1 MKTLGDT
8 LVRRFKAKASGS
20 ITAGKPCLVEADG
33 DVAEVSGTTFST
45 ITGTESVVESAESYY
60 IRTVFDSTANKFV
73 IVYSDGGN
81 SSYGTAVVCTP
92 SSDGTRS
99 YGTPVVFN
107 SGSSN
112 WIACTYDSNADKTLV
127 SFNTGAEGKAIVGS
141 VSGSAISFGSAAT
154 FESAS
159 SEHID
164 SCFDSTNNK
173 VVIAYQDNADS
184 SKGKAVVATISGT
197 SVSFGSVAQFEAGA
211 TTVISCEHD
220 STNGK
225 VLIAYCDESNSFYG
239 TAIVGTVSSTSISF
253 GSATVFYSGDMRSV
267 RTDMAFDPNAGRF
280 AVIYAQ
286 NSGGQNGAVT
296 IGTISGTSVS
306 FAGGSVDFDT
316 GVISRTRGIAI
327 CFNSATNK
335 MNIFFADNADSG
347 KGYVVQGT
355 VTGTSSP
362 YLGSITSR
370 VAFHNI
376 GYVQDISAAFDT
388 NLNFSLVAY
397 QRQKSSVHGS
407 TQNYAVA
414 NIMRPVAFTTTNL
427 TSENFIGFAEY
438 AASDTET
445 ATVLIKGGVSP
456 DQSSLTPGQT
466 YFVQTDGTITT
477 SAGTPSVTAGTAVT
491 STKLIVKG

>member
-1 MKTLGDT
+1 MKFLGKDPNVVDAYYT
-8 LVRRFKAKASGS
+8 ATAEGA
-20 ITAGKPCLVEADG
+20 ITAGKPVIVEADG
-33 DVAEVSGTTFST
+33 DVAQISGTTFST
-45 ITGTESVVESAESYY
+45 ITGTESVFESAQTSY
-60 IRTVFDSTANKFV
+60 IRTAFDSTANKFV
-73 IVYSDGGN
+73 IAYTDGGN

-92 SSDGTRS
+92 SSNGTRS

-112 WIACTYDSNADKTLV
+112 WIACTYDSNADKTLI
-127 SFNTGAEGKAIVGS
+127 SFNSSSTGKAIVGS

-197 SVSFGSVAQFEAGA
+197 SVSFGSVAQFEAGG
-211 TTVISCEHD
+211 TSVISCEHD

-267 RTDMAFDPNAGRF
+267 RTDMAFDSNAGKF
-280 AVIYAQ
+280 AVLYAE
-286 NSGGQNGAVT
+286 NDSGTDGLVIVA
-296 IGTISGTSVS
+296 TISGTSVS
-306 FAGGSVDFDT
+306 FGSAVEFDGGT
-316 GVISRTRGIAI
+316 ITRTRGMAI

-335 MNIFFADNADSG
+335 VNIFYADNADSG
-347 KGYVVQGT
+347 KGYLKQGT
-355 VTGTSSP
+355 ISGTSV
-362 YLGSITSR
+362 GSLTSR

-376 GYVQDISAAFDT
+376 GYVDDMSAAFDT
-388 NLNFSLVAY
+388 NLNLSLVAY
-397 QRQKSSVHGS
+397 RRQKSSVHGS
-407 TQNYAVA
+407 TENYGVA
-414 NIMRPVAFTTTNL
+414 NIMRPVAFSVTNL
-427 TSENFIGFAEY
+427 TSENYIGI
-438 AASDTET
+438 AADTYVDNEDST
-445 ATVLIKGGVSP
+445 IGIVGCIDRNQT
-456 DQSSLTPGQT
+456 SLTAGQQ
-466 YFVQTDGTITT
+466 YFVQTDGTLATT
-477 SAGTPSVTAGTAVT
+477 ADDPSVLAGTAISATELV
-491 STKLIVKG
+491 VKE

>member
-1 MKTLGDT
+1 MKIIGDS
-8 LVRRFKAKASGS
+8 LPRRFKAKASGS
-20 ITAGKPCLVEADG
+20 ITAGKPLIVEADG
-33 DVAEVSGTTFST
+33 DVAQISETTFST
-45 ITGTESVVESAESYY
+45 ITGTESVFESAQTSY

-73 IVYSDGGN
+73 IAYSDGGN
-81 SSYGTAVVCTP
+81 SSYGTAIVCTP

-107 SGSSN
+107 STSTN
-112 WIACTYDSNADKTLV
+112 WIACTYDSNADKTLI
-127 SFNTGAEGKAIVGS
+127 SYTNGSEGKAIVGS

-197 SVSFGSVAQFEAGA
+197 SVSFGSVAQFEAGE

-225 VLIAYCDESNSFYG
+225 VLIAYCDNSNSFYG
-239 TAIVGTVSSTSISF
+239 TAVVGTVSSTSISF

-267 RTDMAFDPNAGRF
+267 RTGTAFDPSAGRF

-306 FAGGSVDFDT
+306 FAGGSVDFET
-316 GVISRTRGIAI
+316 GQVSRTRSIDI

-335 MNIFFADNADSG
+335 MNIFFADSADSG

-370 VAFHNI
+370 VAFHNL
-376 GYVQDISAAFDT
+376 GYVQDVSADFDT

-397 QRQKSSVHGS
+397 QREKSSVHGTS
-407 TQNYAVA
+407 EQYGVA
-414 NIMRPVAFTTTNL
+414 NIMRPVAFNVTNL
-427 TSENFIGFAEY
+427 TSENYIGIAEY
-438 AASDTET
+438 AAADTET

-466 YFVQTDGTITT
+466 YFVQTDGTIGT
-477 SAGTPSVTAGTAVT
+477 SADSPSVTAGTAVT